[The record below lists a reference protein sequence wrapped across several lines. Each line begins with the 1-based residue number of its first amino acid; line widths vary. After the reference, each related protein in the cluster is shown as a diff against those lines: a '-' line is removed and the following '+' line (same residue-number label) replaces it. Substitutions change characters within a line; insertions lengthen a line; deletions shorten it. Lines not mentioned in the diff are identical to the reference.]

1 MLLVGVFIKEEA
13 MNLAELLGIKHVV
26 AALVDF
32 LCFLAALFHLFDFA
46 CTEEQLFTH
55 NRQVHGVRRYSDL
68 VRGRFYVTYA
78 FVLAVKYIQF
88 TSFTITRSEEHSI
101 SQNC

>member
-1 MLLVGVFIKEEA
+1 MDFEVELGTIHHRMLLVGVFIKERKA
-13 MNLAELLGIKHVV
+13 MNLARLLSIKHVV

-32 LCFLAALFHLFDFA
+32 LCFLALFHLFGFA

-68 VRGRFYVTYA
+68 VRGRYRA
-78 FVLAVKYIQF
+78 
-88 TSFTITRSEEHSI
+88 
-101 SQNC
+101 